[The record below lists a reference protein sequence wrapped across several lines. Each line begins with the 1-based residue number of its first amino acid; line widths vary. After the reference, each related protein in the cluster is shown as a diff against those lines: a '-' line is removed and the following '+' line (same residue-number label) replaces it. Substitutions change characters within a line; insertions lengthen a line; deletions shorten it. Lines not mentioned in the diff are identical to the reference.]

1 MTNKTDNLTSLEEIL
16 GVHFKN
22 KNLIRTALTHRSYL
36 NEHPKV
42 PQEHNERLEFL
53 GDAVLEFLVT
63 EYLYKSFK
71 NKPEGELTALRAAL
85 VNSQRLA
92 EVARTLKIENYLLL
106 SKGEEKDKG
115 RARISILENTME
127 AIIGAIYL
135 DQGIEKAK
143 EFVKNNILVHLPEI
157 LQKGEIRDP
166 KSQFQ
171 ELAQERFAITP
182 TYRTL
187 KEWGPDHRREFLV
200 GVYLDKKLIAKGH
213 GFSKQEAEEE
223 AAREALK
230 NL

>member
-1 MTNKTDNLTSLEEIL
+1 MNNKIDNLTSLEEIL

-36 NEHPKV
+36 NEHPNV

-63 EYLYKSFK
+63 DYLYKSFK

-135 DQGIEKAK
+135 DQGIERAK

-182 TYRTL
+182 TYSTL

-200 GVYLDKKLIAKGH
+200 GVYLGKKLIAKGH